1 MVVRFLSWLA
11 GRVDYSVR
19 DGTANDAARLL
30 ILSGARFRNLRRDSQ
45 GLTFSLPLSQSAVIE
60 RVFDEHGIPPSSI
73 SCPSRPDKPS
83 TARRRSVG

>member
-11 GRVDYSVR
+11 GRVDYSVM

-45 GLTFSLPLSQSAVIE
+45 GLTFSLPLS
-60 RVFDEHGIPPSSI
+60 
-73 SCPSRPDKPS
+73 
-83 TARRRSVG
+83 

>member
-60 RVFDEHGIPPSSI
+60 RVFDEHGIPL
-73 SCPSRPDKPS
+73 RR
-83 TARRRSVG
+83 TADSRRSWPGWRG